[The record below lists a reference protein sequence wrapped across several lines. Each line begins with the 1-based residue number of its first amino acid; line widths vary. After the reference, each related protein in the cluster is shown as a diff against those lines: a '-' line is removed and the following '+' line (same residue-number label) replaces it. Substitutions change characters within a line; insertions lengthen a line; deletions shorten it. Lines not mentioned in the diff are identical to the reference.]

1 MSMGCAFLLSIGN
14 ELLSGLTVDTNAAW
28 ISGQLAELGIP
39 TIGVLTV
46 PDEIADTVE
55 ALRLAISKADI
66 VIVTGGLGPTDDDLT
81 RQSLAQYL
89 GVELQFHPELFESIA
104 AFFRRRK
111 FTMVEKNRIQA
122 YLPAGTEAIPNS
134 TGTAPGMFACKGK
147 VRIFCLPGVPS
158 EMKVMFTDFLG
169 PRLAEFTD
177 RQVIVSRRLK
187 CFGTGESMIAEKLG
201 DRMLRG
207 RNPLINCTVSD
218 AVITLHVVATAS
230 DRPSAEAMIQKDQTA
245 LCEILGNWVYGRD
258 DQTLAEVVGA
268 RLAQSNKTIAVA
280 ESCTGGLIG
289 KMLTDVPGSS
299 RYFAY
304 GWVTYGNQAKHS
316 ELGVDSALLAQYGA
330 VSEPVVRAMA
340 EGARQR
346 SGADVA
352 VAVTGIAGPEGGT
365 EQKPVGLVYVGL
377 ATPDQTIVQKCQFPQ
392 SSAMIRNRAALTALN
407 LVRLQ
412 MNG

>member
-1 MSMGCAFLLSIGN
+1 MSMGRAFLLSIGN

-39 TIGVLTV
+39 TVGILAV

-55 ALRLAISKADI
+55 SLRLAVSKADI
-66 VIVTGGLGPTDDDLT
+66 VIITGGLGPTDDDLT
-81 RQSLAQYL
+81 RQSLAEFL

-104 AFFRRRK
+104 AFFRRRN
-111 FTMVEKNRIQA
+111 FAMVEKNRIQA
-122 YLPAGTEAIPNS
+122 YLPAGTEAIPNP
-134 TGTAPGMFACKGK
+134 TGTAPGMVACKDK
-147 VRIFCLPGVPS
+147 LRIFCLPGVPS
-158 EMKVMFTDFLG
+158 EMKVMFIEFLI

-177 RQVIVSRRLK
+177 RQVVVSRRLK

-201 DRMLRG
+201 NLMQRG

-245 LCEILGNWVYGRD
+245 LCEILGDWVYGRD

-268 RLAQSNKTIAVA
+268 RLTQANKTIAVA
-280 ESCTGGLIG
+280 ESCTGGLIT

-299 RYFAY
+299 GYFAY
-304 GWVTYGNQAKHS
+304 GWVTYGNQAKQS
-316 ELGVDSALLAQYGA
+316 ELGVDPGLLAQYGA

-340 EGARQR
+340 EGARR
-346 SGADVA
+346 KAGADVA

-365 EQKPVGLVYVGL
+365 ELKPVGLVYVGV
-377 ATPDQTIVQKCQFPQ
+377 ATPEQTMAQKCQFPQ
-392 SSAMIRNRAALTALN
+392 SRAMIRNRTALTALN

>member
-1 MSMGCAFLLSIGN
+1 MSMGRAFLLSIGN

-39 TIGVLTV
+39 TVGILAV

-55 ALRLAISKADI
+55 SLRLAVSKADI
-66 VIVTGGLGPTDDDLT
+66 VIITGGLGPTDDDLT
-81 RQSLAQYL
+81 RQSLAEFL

-104 AFFRRRK
+104 AFFRRRN
-111 FTMVEKNRIQA
+111 FAMVEKNRIQA
-122 YLPAGTEAIPNS
+122 YLPAGTEAIPNP
-134 TGTAPGMFACKGK
+134 TGTAPGMVACKDK
-147 VRIFCLPGVPS
+147 LRIFCLPGVPS
-158 EMKVMFTDFLG
+158 EMKVMFIEFLI

-177 RQVIVSRRLK
+177 RQVVVSRRLK

-201 DRMLRG
+201 NLMQRG

-245 LCEILGNWVYGRD
+245 LCEILGDWVYGRD

-268 RLAQSNKTIAVA
+268 RLTQANKTIAVA
-280 ESCTGGLIG
+280 ESCTGGLIT

-299 RYFAY
+299 GYFAY
-304 GWVTYGNQAKHS
+304 GWVTYGNQAKQS
-316 ELGVDSALLAQYGA
+316 ELGVDPGLLAQYGA

-340 EGARQR
+340 EGARR
-346 SGADVA
+346 KAGADVA

-365 EQKPVGLVYVGL
+365 ELKPVGLVYVGL
-377 ATPDQTIVQKCQFPQ
+377 ATPNQTVVQKCQFPQ
-392 SSAMIRNRAALTALN
+392 SRAMIRTRTALTALN

>member
-1 MSMGCAFLLSIGN
+1 MSMGRAFLLSIGN

-39 TIGVLTV
+39 TVGILAV

-55 ALRLAISKADI
+55 SLRLAVSKADI
-66 VIVTGGLGPTDDDLT
+66 VIITGGLGPTDDDLT
-81 RQSLAQYL
+81 RQSLAEFL

-104 AFFRRRK
+104 AFFRRRN
-111 FTMVEKNRIQA
+111 FAMVEKNRIQA
-122 YLPAGTEAIPNS
+122 YLPAGTEAIPNP
-134 TGTAPGMFACKGK
+134 TGTAPGMVACKDK
-147 VRIFCLPGVPS
+147 LRIFCLPGVPS
-158 EMKVMFTDFLG
+158 EMKVMFTEFLI

-177 RQVIVSRRLK
+177 RQVVVSRRLK

-201 DRMLRG
+201 NLMQRG

-245 LCEILGNWVYGRD
+245 LCEILGDWVYGRD

-268 RLAQSNKTIAVA
+268 RLTQANKTIAVA
-280 ESCTGGLIG
+280 ESCTGGLIT

-299 RYFAY
+299 GYFAY
-304 GWVTYGNQAKHS
+304 GWVTYGNQAKQS
-316 ELGVDSALLAQYGA
+316 ELGVDPGLLAQYGA

-340 EGARQR
+340 EGARR
-346 SGADVA
+346 KAGADVA

-365 EQKPVGLVYVGL
+365 ELKPVGLVYVGV
-377 ATPDQTIVQKCQFPQ
+377 ATPEQTMAQKCQFPQ
-392 SSAMIRNRAALTALN
+392 SRAMIRNRTALTALN

>member
-1 MSMGCAFLLSIGN
+1 MSMGRAFLLSIGN

-39 TIGVLTV
+39 TVGILAV

-55 ALRLAISKADI
+55 SLRLAVSKADI
-66 VIVTGGLGPTDDDLT
+66 VIITGGLGPTDDDLT
-81 RQSLAQYL
+81 RQSLAEFL

-104 AFFRRRK
+104 AFFRRRN
-111 FTMVEKNRIQA
+111 FAMVEKNRIQA
-122 YLPAGTEAIPNS
+122 YLPAGTEAIPNP
-134 TGTAPGMFACKGK
+134 TGTAPGMVACKDK
-147 VRIFCLPGVPS
+147 LRIFCLPGVPS
-158 EMKVMFTDFLG
+158 EMKVMFTEFLI

-177 RQVIVSRRLK
+177 RQVMVSRRLK

-201 DRMLRG
+201 NLMQRG

-245 LCEILGNWVYGRD
+245 LCEILGDWVYGRD

-268 RLAQSNKTIAVA
+268 RLTQANKTIAVA
-280 ESCTGGLIG
+280 ESCTGGLIT

-299 RYFAY
+299 GYFAY
-304 GWVTYGNQAKHS
+304 GWVTYGNQAKQS
-316 ELGVDSALLAQYGA
+316 ELGVDPGLLAQYGA

-340 EGARQR
+340 EGARR
-346 SGADVA
+346 KAGADVA

-365 EQKPVGLVYVGL
+365 ELKPVGLVYVGV
-377 ATPDQTIVQKCQFPQ
+377 ATPEQTMAQKCQFPQ
-392 SSAMIRNRAALTALN
+392 SRAMIRNRTALTALN

>member
-1 MSMGCAFLLSIGN
+1 MNMGRAFLLSIGN

-28 ISGQLAELGIP
+28 ISGQLAEQGIP

-55 ALRLAISKADI
+55 SLRLAVSKADI
-66 VIVTGGLGPTDDDLT
+66 VITTGGLGPTDDDLT

-89 GVELQFHPELFESIA
+89 RVELQFQPELFESIA
-104 AFFRRRK
+104 AFFRRRN
-111 FTMVEKNRIQA
+111 FPMVEKNRVQA

-134 TGTAPGMFACKGK
+134 TGTAPGMFAGKDK

-158 EMKVMFTDFLG
+158 EMKVMFTEFLV

-177 RQVIVSRRLK
+177 RQVVVSRRLK

-201 DRMLRG
+201 NLMLRG

-218 AVITLHVVATAS
+218 AVITLHVVATAP
-230 DRPSAEAMIQKDQTA
+230 DRPSAEVMIQKDQTA
-245 LCEILGNWVYGRD
+245 LCEILGDWVYGRD

-268 RLAQSNKTIAVA
+268 RLVAAGKTLAVA
-280 ESCTGGLIG
+280 ESCTGGLIA
-289 KMLTDVPGSS
+289 KMLTDILGSS
-299 RYFAY
+299 RYLSC
-304 GWVTYGNQAKHS
+304 GWVTYSNQAKQS
-316 ELGVDSALLAQYGA
+316 ELGVDPALLAQYGA

-340 EGARQR
+340 EGARR
-346 SGADVA
+346 KSGADFA
-352 VAVTGIAGPEGGT
+352 IAVTGIAGPDGGT
-365 EQKPVGLVYVGL
+365 EQKPVGLVYIGVQ
-377 ATPDQTIVQKCQFPQ
+377 TPDQTIVQKCQFPQ
-392 SSAMIRNRAALTALN
+392 SRAMIRNRAALTALN

>member
-1 MSMGCAFLLSIGN
+1 
-14 ELLSGLTVDTNAAW
+14 
-28 ISGQLAELGIP
+28 
-39 TIGVLTV
+39 
-46 PDEIADTVE
+46 
-55 ALRLAISKADI
+55 
-66 VIVTGGLGPTDDDLT
+66 LGPTDDDLT
-81 RQSLAQYL
+81 RQSLAEFL

-104 AFFRRRK
+104 AFFRRRN
-111 FTMVEKNRIQA
+111 FAMVEKNRIQA
-122 YLPAGTEAIPNS
+122 YLPAGTEAIPNP
-134 TGTAPGMFACKGK
+134 TGTAPGMVACKDK
-147 VRIFCLPGVPS
+147 LRIFCLPGVPS
-158 EMKVMFTDFLG
+158 EMKVMFTEFLI

-177 RQVIVSRRLK
+177 RQVVVSRRLK

-201 DRMLRG
+201 NLMQRG

-245 LCEILGNWVYGRD
+245 LCEILGDWVYGRD

-268 RLAQSNKTIAVA
+268 RLTQANKTIAVA
-280 ESCTGGLIG
+280 ESCTGGLIT

-299 RYFAY
+299 GYFAY
-304 GWVTYGNQAKHS
+304 GWVTYGNQAKQS
-316 ELGVDSALLAQYGA
+316 ELGVDPGLLAQYGA

-340 EGARQR
+340 EGARR
-346 SGADVA
+346 KAGADVA

-365 EQKPVGLVYVGL
+365 ELKPVGLVYVGV
-377 ATPDQTIVQKCQFPQ
+377 ATPEQTMAQKCQFPQ
-392 SSAMIRNRAALTALN
+392 SRAMIRNRTALTALN

>member
-1 MSMGCAFLLSIGN
+1 MNMGRAFLLSIGN

-28 ISGQLAELGIP
+28 ISGQLAERGIP
-39 TIGVLTV
+39 TVGILTV

-55 ALRLAISKADI
+55 SLRLAVSKADI

-89 GVELQFHPELFESIA
+89 GVKLQFHPDLFESIA
-104 AFFRRRK
+104 AFFRRRN
-111 FTMVEKNRIQA
+111 FAMVEKNRVQA
-122 YLPAGTEAIPNS
+122 YLPAGTEAIPNP
-134 TGTAPGMFACKGK
+134 TGTAPGMFACKDK

-158 EMKVMFTDFLG
+158 EMKVMFTDFIV

-177 RQVIVSRRLK
+177 RQVMVSRRLK

-201 DRMLRG
+201 NLMLRG

-230 DRPSAEAMIQKDQTA
+230 DRPSAEALIREDQTA
-245 LCEILGNWVYGRD
+245 LCEILGDWVYGRE

-268 RLAQSNKTIAVA
+268 RLTQAKKTIAVA
-280 ESCTGGLIG
+280 ESCTGGLIA
-289 KMLTDVPGSS
+289 KMLTDIPGSS
-299 RYFAY
+299 RYLSY
-304 GWVTYGNQAKHS
+304 GWVTYSNQAKQS
-316 ELGVDSALLAQYGA
+316 ELGVDPALLAQYGA

-340 EGARQR
+340 EGARR
-346 SGADVA
+346 KSGADFA
-352 VAVTGIAGPEGGT
+352 VAVTGIAGPDGGT
-365 EQKPVGLVYVGL
+365 EQKPVGLVYIGVQ
-377 ATPDQTIVQKCQFPQ
+377 TPDQTIVQKCQFPQ
-392 SSAMIRNRAALTALN
+392 SRAMIRNRTALTALN